1 MRKMRRIRAKLAASP
16 ESVTARSALG
26 HSPLSDVGDSLQDM
40 WDMMGSLMVCVRVT
54 MSMYVSGCVLVR
66 ARWWMDV
73 DSNSAR
79 QYSSWP
85 RQNRR
90 PRVYAADADESK
102 INAGWS
108 FVASSSQAVVG

>member
-26 HSPLSDVGDSLQDM
+26 HSPLSDLGDSLQDM

-54 MSMYVSGCVLVR
+54 SVSGCVLVR

>member
-26 HSPLSDVGDSLQDM
+26 HSPLSDLGDSLQDM

-66 ARWWMDV
+66 ARWWRMGGMANEIV
-73 DSNSAR
+73 
-79 QYSSWP
+79 
-85 RQNRR
+85 
-90 PRVYAADADESK
+90 
-102 INAGWS
+102 
-108 FVASSSQAVVG
+108 